1 MSSSSSSSA
10 AALEP
15 ALEAYEHQD
24 ALAQGMKGALQAGA
38 AGVLVSAVQNAL
50 QTHKA
55 GAMGVFT
62 RTGSTIAI
70 FSAMGGTFSYTEPL
84 VANIREKDDPL
95 NAAAGGCAAG
105 LVMGASARSPQTMI
119 FGCLGLGALLGTFQ
133 ATGRSLTGPHA
144 TSQPVKAVPLGS
156 APDGVAEDGQVR
168 TAGREVREARRKSF
182 FKQPRQDAESEE

>member
-15 ALEAYEHQD
+15 ALEAYEHRD

-70 FSAMGGTFSYTEPL
+70 FS
-84 VANIREKDDPL
+84 
-95 NAAAGGCAAG
+95 
-105 LVMGASARSPQTMI
+105 RSPQTMI

-144 TSQPVKAVPLGS
+144 TSQPVKAVPLGA

-168 TAGREVREARRKSF
+168 TAGRQVREARRKSF